1 MPDFLKKLWKDKTV
15 IIVSHDREFAER
27 YGDRIAELKDGRAIN
42 DTLSC
47 GNIVKNVT
55 KNVSFDGNTL
65 SLKDGSSLTNE
76 EISKIKEYLTT
87 DIASSVSPDPEE
99 TLPET
104 EPRGTSEL
112 CANSVGR
119 DKESTIKKGRRDV
132 SLSFTVVLT
141 FFCPC

>member
-1 MPDFLKKLWKDKTV
+1 MRKHRKKRD
-15 IIVSHDREFAER
+15 E
-27 YGDRIAELKDGRAIN
+27 
-42 DTLSC
+42 
-47 GNIVKNVT
+47 
-55 KNVSFDGNTL
+55 NVSFDGNTL
-65 SLKDGSSLTNE
+65 SLKDVSSLTNE

-87 DIASSVSPDPEE
+87 DKASSVSPDPERKEE

-112 CANSVGR
+112 CANSVVR

-132 SLSFTVVLT
+132 SLSFAVVLT

>member
-1 MPDFLKKLWKDKTV
+1 MRKHRKKRD
-15 IIVSHDREFAER
+15 E
-27 YGDRIAELKDGRAIN
+27 
-42 DTLSC
+42 
-47 GNIVKNVT
+47 
-55 KNVSFDGNTL
+55 NVSFDGNTL

-87 DIASSVSPDPEE
+87 DKASSVSPDPEE

-132 SLSFTVVLT
+132 SLSFTVGELYFQVQH
-141 FFCPC
+141 FEDKKRSSYESVV